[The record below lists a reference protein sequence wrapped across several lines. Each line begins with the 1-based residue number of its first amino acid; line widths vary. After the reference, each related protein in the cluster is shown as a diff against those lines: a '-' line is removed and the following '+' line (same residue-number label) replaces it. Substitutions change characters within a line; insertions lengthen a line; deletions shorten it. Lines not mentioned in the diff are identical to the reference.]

1 MVMSVL
7 LVVMVA
13 VEFHPSCHRCTLV
26 VSLMRMGGSRTAPTV
41 MFGRGMCQAETYVTP
56 RIMFAADPAYFR
68 LFGREQRMAS
78 NE

>member
-26 VSLMRMGGSRTAPTV
+26 VSLMRMGRDISPPCGSP
-41 MFGRGMCQAETYVTP
+41 FLS
-56 RIMFAADPAYFR
+56 RIGIAI
-68 LFGREQRMAS
+68 
-78 NE
+78 